1 MPTGGLITAGAVLS
15 AGGGLAKIIGGD
27 KAYKE
32 AKAEQ
37 DALKRPF
44 YDIQDEYT
52 QNRNI
57 LANRAEQG
65 LGSAAKDFATE
76 QLEQGL
82 GAGISA
88 VQQAGGDPNMI
99 SQILAGYNA
108 GVNELAAKDAMMQAE
123 QIGRFI
129 EANKDLA
136 GQKTIQQQINEFNP
150 YYDKMAYTSQQMQIG
165 KANKAQGW
173 NDFLGS
179 ISAAATAMSNDEL
192 QKAQIGYFNRQGVQ
206 PPTGTQPATAAPNL
220 QTMPTANAPILYPI
234 QRPNN
239 PPAYVPNV
247 PLNPAQ
253 AAANPYGGSSYPILE
268 YGNTSIDPL
277 KLWG

>member
-1 MPTGGLITAGAVLS
+1 MLTGGLITAGAVLS

-37 DALKRPF
+37 EALKRPF

-65 LGSAAKDFATE
+65 LGSAAKDFATT
-76 QLEQGL
+76 QLEQGV

-88 VQQAGGDPNMI
+88 VQQAGGDPNVI
-99 SQILAGYNA
+99 AQILQGYNQS
-108 GVNELAAKDAMMQAE
+108 VNELAAQDAMMQT
-123 QIGRFI
+123 QNIGRFI

-150 YYDKMAYTSQQMQIG
+150 YYDKMAYTSQQMNIAKQ
-165 KANKAQGW
+165 NKTQGW

-192 QKAQIGYFNRQGVQ
+192 QKAQIGALNRSG
-206 PPTGTQPATAAPNL
+206 QPANMPTAAPTLN
-220 QTMPTANAPILYPI
+220 TMPTSAAPLLYPI
-234 QRPNN
+234 QRQTS
-239 PPAYVPNV
+239 PPAYQPNV
-247 PLNPAQ
+247 PLNPQQ
-253 AAANPYGGSSYPILE
+253 AANNPYGANQYPILD
-268 YGNTSIDPL
+268 YGNTTIDPL
-277 KLWG
+277 TLWTK